1 MIPPILSL
9 SLTVRH
15 KGVITINTEN
25 ELTPIFDP
33 RKASS
38 TIEAVLFAAGYPV
51 TREKLMESLTIS
63 ETELEEALGILKEKY
78 SDPDGGILLVFLS
91 DCIQLCTNEKYKE
104 EVKEALG
111 IKKGGNLSRS
121 SLEVLAIIAY
131 NQPVTKSYIESVRG
145 VDCTYTVTS
154 LLEKDLIENCGT
166 LDAPGRPSLYRTTPD
181 FLRIFGISDISELP
195 PYQLVGA
202 DGQVVIKP

>member
-1 MIPPILSL
+1 MS
-9 SLTVRH
+9 
-15 KGVITINTEN
+15 
-25 ELTPIFDP
+25 
-33 RKASS
+33 
-38 TIEAVLFAAGYPV
+38 
-51 TREKLMESLTIS
+51 REKLMYSLS
-63 ETELEEALGILKEKY
+63 VTEDELDEALKILKEKY
-78 SDPDGGILLVFLS
+78 SDPDGGIILVFLN

-111 IKKGGNLSRS
+111 IKRGGNLSRS
-121 SLEVLAIIAY
+121 SLEVLAIVAY
-131 NQPVTKSYIESVRG
+131 NQPVTKSYVESVRG
-145 VDCTYTVTS
+145 VDCTYTVSS
-154 LLEKDLIENCGT
+154 LLEKGLIENCGT

>member
-1 MIPPILSL
+1 MS
-9 SLTVRH
+9 
-15 KGVITINTEN
+15 
-25 ELTPIFDP
+25 
-33 RKASS
+33 
-38 TIEAVLFAAGYPV
+38 
-51 TREKLMESLTIS
+51 REKLMYSLS
-63 ETELEEALGILKEKY
+63 VTEDELDEALKLLKEKY
-78 SDPDGGILLVFLS
+78 SDHDGGIILVFLN

-111 IKKGGNLSRS
+111 IKRGGNLSRS

-145 VDCTYTVTS
+145 VDCTYTVSS
-154 LLEKDLIENCGT
+154 LLEKGLIENCGT

>member
-1 MIPPILSL
+1 M
-9 SLTVRH
+9 
-15 KGVITINTEN
+15 EN

-33 RKASS
+33 AKTANA
-38 TIEAVLFAAGYPV
+38 IEASLFAAGYPV
-51 TREKLMESLTIS
+51 SREKLTVSLGISDSELDESL
-63 ETELEEALGILKEKY
+63 ELLKEKY
-78 SDPDGGILLVFLS
+78 SDKDAGIILIFLS
-91 DCIQLCTNEKYKE
+91 DSIQ
-104 EVKEALG
+104 EVLG

-121 SLEVLAIIAY
+121 SLEVLAIVAY

-154 LLEKDLIENCGT
+154 LTEKNLIENCGT

-195 PYQLVGA
+195 PYQLVGV

>member
-1 MIPPILSL
+1 MS
-9 SLTVRH
+9 
-15 KGVITINTEN
+15 
-25 ELTPIFDP
+25 
-33 RKASS
+33 
-38 TIEAVLFAAGYPV
+38 
-51 TREKLMESLTIS
+51 REKLMYALSV
-63 ETELEEALGILKEKY
+63 TEDELDEALKLLKEKY
-78 SDPDGGILLVFLS
+78 SDPDGGIILVFLN

-111 IKKGGNLSRS
+111 IKRGGNLSRS

-145 VDCTYTVTS
+145 VDCTYTVSS
-154 LLEKDLIENCGT
+154 LLEKGLIENCGT

>member
-1 MIPPILSL
+1 MGKEKIMLAC
-9 SLTVRH
+9 
-15 KGVITINTEN
+15 GINE
-25 ELTPIFDP
+25 EQ
-33 RKASS
+33 
-38 TIEAVLFAAGYPV
+38 
-51 TREKLMESLTIS
+51 
-63 ETELEEALGILKEKY
+63 LEECIEILKEKY
-78 SDPDGGILLVFLS
+78 SDPDGGIILIFPEK
-91 DCIQLCTNEKYKE
+91 CIQLCTNEKYKSQ
-104 EVKEALG
+104 VKEALG

-154 LLEKDLIENCGT
+154 LVEKNLIENCGT
-166 LDAPGRPSLYRTTPD
+166 LDAPGRPSLYRVTPD
-181 FLRIFGISDISELP
+181 FMRIFGISEISELP

>member
-1 MIPPILSL
+1 M
-9 SLTVRH
+9 
-15 KGVITINTEN
+15 EN
-25 ELTPIFDP
+25 ELIPIFDP
-33 RKASS
+33 AKTANA
-38 TIEAVLFAAGYPV
+38 IEASLFAAGYPIS
-51 TREKLMESLTIS
+51 REKLTVSLGISDSELDESL
-63 ETELEEALGILKEKY
+63 ELLKEKY
-78 SDPDGGILLVFLS
+78 SDKDAGIILIFLS
-91 DCIQLCTNEKYKE
+91 DSIQLCTNEKYKE
-104 EVKEALG
+104 EVKEVLG

-121 SLEVLAIIAY
+121 SLEVLAIVAY

-154 LLEKDLIENCGT
+154 LTEKNLIENCGT

-195 PYQLVGA
+195 PYQLVGV

>member
-1 MIPPILSL
+1 MAI
-9 SLTVRH
+9 
-15 KGVITINTEN
+15 
-25 ELTPIFDP
+25 
-33 RKASS
+33 
-38 TIEAVLFAAGYPV
+38 LFAAGYPV
-51 TREKLMESLTIS
+51 SREKLMYALSVTDD
-63 ETELEEALGILKEKY
+63 ELDEALKLLKEKY
-78 SDPDGGILLVFLS
+78 SDPDGGIILVFLN

-121 SLEVLAIIAY
+121 SLEVLAIVAY

-145 VDCTYTVTS
+145 VDCTYTVSS
-154 LLEKDLIENCGT
+154 LLEKGLIENCGT

>member
-1 MIPPILSL
+1 MS
-9 SLTVRH
+9 
-15 KGVITINTEN
+15 
-25 ELTPIFDP
+25 
-33 RKASS
+33 
-38 TIEAVLFAAGYPV
+38 
-51 TREKLMESLTIS
+51 REKLMYSLS
-63 ETELEEALGILKEKY
+63 VTEDELDEALKLLKEKY
-78 SDPDGGILLVFLS
+78 SDPDGGIILVFLN

-111 IKKGGNLSRS
+111 IKRGGNLSRS

-145 VDCTYTVTS
+145 VDCTYTVSS
-154 LLEKDLIENCGT
+154 LLEKGLIENCGT

>member
-1 MIPPILSL
+1 MS
-9 SLTVRH
+9 
-15 KGVITINTEN
+15 
-25 ELTPIFDP
+25 
-33 RKASS
+33 
-38 TIEAVLFAAGYPV
+38 
-51 TREKLMESLTIS
+51 REKLMYSLS
-63 ETELEEALGILKEKY
+63 VTEDELDEALKILKEKY
-78 SDPDGGILLVFLS
+78 SDPDGGIILVFLN

-111 IKKGGNLSRS
+111 IKRGGNLSRS

-145 VDCTYTVTS
+145 VDCTYTVSS
-154 LLEKDLIENCGT
+154 LLEKGLIENCGT